1 MFHTVYSGGF
11 HSKRELNL
19 SSQLS
24 RRQYNEIKSFVKT
37 LRMSNNTKLKMMTE
51 IFCGT
56 LILTKNCQANFIW
69 CLGLI

>member
-37 LRMSNNTKLKMMTE
+37 LLMSNKTKLKMMTE
-51 IFCGT
+51 IFVVH
-56 LILTKNCQANFIW
+56 
-69 CLGLI
+69 

>member
-1 MFHTVYSGGF
+1 MFHTVYSGGL

-37 LRMSNNTKLKMMTE
+37 LRMSNKTKLKMMTE
-51 IFCGT
+51 IFVVH
-56 LILTKNCQANFIW
+56 
-69 CLGLI
+69 